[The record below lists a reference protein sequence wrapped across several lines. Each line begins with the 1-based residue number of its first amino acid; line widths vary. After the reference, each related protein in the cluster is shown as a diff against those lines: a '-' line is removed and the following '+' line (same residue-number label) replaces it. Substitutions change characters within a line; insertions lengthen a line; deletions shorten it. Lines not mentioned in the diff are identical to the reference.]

1 MSEERLTWKEI
12 QEKYP
17 EQWVGLIDVEYKPD
31 NNASILSAI
40 VRYKDKSKDE
50 LTEMMLSGKCISR
63 YTTPDGIFQLGMVG
77 VQ

>member
-1 MSEERLTWKEI
+1 MLEERLTWREI

-31 NNASILSAI
+31 NDVSIRSAI
-40 VRYKDKSKDE
+40 VKYTDKSKDE
-50 LTEMMLSGKCISR
+50 LTEMMLNGECISR

-77 VQ
+77 VR

>member
-1 MSEERLTWKEI
+1 MLEERLTWREI

-31 NNASILSAI
+31 NDASIRSAI
-40 VRYKDKSKDE
+40 VKYTDKSKDE
-50 LTEMMLSGKCISR
+50 LTEMMLNGECISR

-77 VQ
+77 VR

>member
-1 MSEERLTWKEI
+1 MLEERLTWREI

-31 NNASILSAI
+31 NDASIRSAI
-40 VRYKDKSKDE
+40 VKYTDKSKDE
-50 LTEMMLSGKCISR
+50 LTEMMLNGECISR

-77 VQ
+77 VH